1 MEKSV
6 GSAIEKIKLQEQD
19 KEAKLK
25 EKREFEANIALLHRN
40 IKEINTQIQK
50 HSQEESAL
58 TQTNIKLKSQLDV
71 EKIRNRALS
80 TQIEMLKME
89 LIELQHKIN
98 LDISKVWSIRSSF
111 CETIQKTSDEYNVWA
126 LLMKP
131 VYSEPMQYKSK
142 KSPEEPVSNIGR
154 LEAAIE
160 RRDKAIAEKNRLLA
174 EPDNGEEFIRIK
186 NALRYSLEKIASLKQ
201 N

>member
-25 EKREFEANIALLHRN
+25 EKREFEANIALLQRN

-50 HSQEESAL
+50 HTQEESAI
-58 TQTNIKLKSQLDV
+58 TQTNIKLKSQLNV

-98 LDISKVWSIRSSF
+98 QDISKVWCIRSSF

-131 VYSEPMQYKSK
+131 VYSEPIQHKSK

-154 LEAAIE
+154 LEAANE
-160 RRDKAIAEKNRLLA
+160 RRNKAIAEKNRLLA
-174 EPDNGEEFIRIK
+174 EPDNGEEFIR
-186 NALRYSLEKIASLKQ
+186 LELL
-201 N
+201 